1 MKFDENMLR
10 IRTEQMKILK
20 KLIHDIGE
28 EIQEYYTGRAIVF
41 NEEHIDYEHYYDF
54 VYRKHQSYPE
64 FVSVPLDNPGVA
76 TIQFVDYTN
85 GAKRMLTVPLDSI
98 KLIE

>member
-10 IRTEQMKILK
+10 IRTSQMKILRN
-20 KLIHDIGE
+20 LIHDISE
-28 EIQEYYTGRAIVF
+28 EIQQYYNGRAIVF
-41 NEEHIDYEHYYDF
+41 NEEHPDYEYYYDF
-54 VYRKHQSYPE
+54 VYCKHQSYPE
-64 FVSVPLDNPGVA
+64 FVSIPLDNPGIA

-85 GAKRMLTVPLDSI
+85 GSKRRWSVPLDLI